1 MGKTILEQ
9 SKTTTKGEILFTMTT
24 LPEPTLQDLKDYET
38 FHQSPKYIVKYRE
51 TLMTEDPNHR
61 IKKIKHYGFF
71 VSKKEAQDHFSNL
84 PTYYKWKTETYA
96 REFIDILSLEEFK
109 QHRHKKWFKRKVNN
123 NDRRK

>member
-9 SKTTTKGEILFTMTT
+9 SKTTTKGEILFT
-24 LPEPTLQDLKDYET
+24 
-38 FHQSPKYIVKYRE
+38 
-51 TLMTEDPNHR
+51 

-84 PTYYKWKTETYA
+84 PTHYKWKTETYA